1 LVFGKAAARGNP
13 DARGG
18 SGMGRRGRREER
30 IGAGSRPRRLG
41 RWLAAALL
49 LLLAAPLGARAMDE
63 LQFFRIGT
71 AATTGTYFQIGG
83 VLANA
88 ISKPPGSRDCERGG
102 SCGVPGLVA
111 VAQASQGSIQN
122 VLTVGAGQIE
132 SALAQSDIA
141 YWAYAG
147 TPAPLRRCTQ
157 SRTDASRNYG
167 TALLRN
173 HGPIQNLR
181 AIAGLYPEDVHIVV
195 RADGPIHSLHDL
207 RGKRVALGE
216 PESGTLA
223 DARLVLEAAG
233 LSECEVKAEYLRL
246 SEAADGLVQGRI
258 DAFFMTS
265 GYPVPAITD
274 VASTVPMRLVPIPRD
289 AAERL
294 AQKFPFFGVDVIPAG
309 SYPGV
314 EDDTATLRTTAL
326 WVVRAEIGDDLV
338 YAITKS
344 LWSEATRR
352 LLDTTTPVGRRI
364 RLATALD
371 GVVIPLHPGAARFYR
386 ESGMKLPDS
395 Q

>member
-1 LVFGKAAARGNP
+1 MERPGRG
-13 DARGG
+13 
-18 SGMGRRGRREER
+18 EEG
-30 IGAGSRPRRLG
+30 IGAEKGRRRLG
-41 RWLAAALL
+41 RRLVVALL
-49 LLLAAPLGARAMDE
+49 LLVLPFGARAMDE

-71 AATTGTYFQIGG
+71 AATTGTYFQVGG

-122 VLTVGAGQIE
+122 VLMVGAGQIE

-141 YWAYAG
+141 YWAHAG
-147 TPAPLRRCTQ
+147 TAAPLRRC
-157 SRTDASRNYG
+157 SSARTDARRNSG
-167 TALLRN
+167 IALLRN
-173 HGPIQNLR
+173 HGPIENLR
-181 AIAGLYPEDVHIVV
+181 AIAGLYPEDVHVVV
-195 RADGPIHSLHDL
+195 RADSPIRSLPDL
-207 RGKRVALGE
+207 RGKRVAIGE

-223 DARLVLEAAG
+223 DARLVLDAAG
-233 LSECEVKAEYLRL
+233 LSECEMKAQYLRL

-258 DAFFMTS
+258 DAFFMTG
-265 GYPVPAITD
+265 GYPIPAITD
-274 VASTVPMRLVPIPRD
+274 VASTVSTRLVPIPHD

-294 AQKFPFFGVDVIPAG
+294 AQKYPFLGVDVIPAG
-309 SYPGV
+309 SYPGI
-314 EDDTATLRTTAL
+314 DNDTATLRTTAL
-326 WVVRAEIGDDLV
+326 WVVRAEIGDNLV

-386 ESGMKLPDS
+386 EAGMRLPDS

>member
-1 LVFGKAAARGNP
+1 MERPGP
-13 DARGG
+13 C
-18 SGMGRRGRREER
+18 EEG
-30 IGAGSRPRRLG
+30 IGARSHPGRLG

-49 LLLAAPLGARAMDE
+49 LPLVVPLGARAMDE

-71 AATTGTYFQIGG
+71 AAITGTYFQIGG

-88 ISKPPGSRDCERGG
+88 ISKPLGSRDCERGG

-122 VLTVGAGQIE
+122 VLMVGAGQIE
-132 SALAQSDIA
+132 SALAQSDVA

-147 TPAPLRRCTQ
+147 TAAPLRRC
-157 SRTDASRNYG
+157 SPARTDTRRNSG
-167 TALLRN
+167 VALLRN
-173 HGPIQNLR
+173 RGPIQNLR
-181 AIAGLYPEDVHIVV
+181 AIAGRYPEDVHIVV
-195 RADGPIHSLHDL
+195 RADSPIRALPDL

-223 DARLVLEAAG
+223 DARLVLDAAG
-233 LSECEVKAEYLRL
+233 LSECDIKPEYLRL

-258 DAFFMTS
+258 DAFFMTG
-265 GYPVPAITD
+265 GYPIPAVTD
-274 VASTVPMRLVPIPRD
+274 VASTVPTRLVPITRD

-294 AQKFPFFGVDVIPAG
+294 AKKFPFFGVDVIPAG
-309 SYPGV
+309 SYPGI
-314 EDDTATLRTTAL
+314 DRDTATLRTTAL

-352 LLDTTTPVGRRI
+352 LLDAATPVGRRI

-371 GVVIPLHPGAARFYR
+371 GVAIPLHPGAARFYR
-386 ESGMKLPDS
+386 EAGMRLPDS